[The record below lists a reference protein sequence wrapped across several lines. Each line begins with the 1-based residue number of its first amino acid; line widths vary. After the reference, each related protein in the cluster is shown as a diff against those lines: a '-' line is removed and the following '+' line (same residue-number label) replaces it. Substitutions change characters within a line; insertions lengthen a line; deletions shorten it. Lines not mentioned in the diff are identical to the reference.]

1 MIVAAIVIILTIG
14 GLCLYTSI
22 KDKQERTDP
31 SNLDSLDNTE
41 E

>member
-1 MIVAAIVIILTIG
+1 MIAIAIILVLAIG

-22 KDKQERTDP
+22 KDEKQKNN
-31 SNLDSLDNTE
+31 SDNDE